1 MDDLGGMI
9 NSFLSQPGAMEQLQS
24 MAKQLG
30 LGAPE
35 TPETEREQTM
45 PDGISPEMVSRVL
58 TAFSEASKQDEVTDF
73 LEALRALL
81 RPDRQPK
88 IDRAIRAVHLMRA
101 ARTVTGA
108 TELIGL

>member
-30 LGAPE
+30 LGE
-35 TPETEREQTM
+35 TAEATAEPVPTT
-45 PDGISPEMVSRVL
+45 PDGISPEMLNRMMS
-58 TAFSEASKQDEVTDF
+58 AFAEASRQDEVTDF

-81 RPDRQPK
+81 KPDRQAK

-101 ARTVTGA
+101 ARTVTKVA
-108 TELIGL
+108 EL